1 MKKLSKMD
9 SLRKIQPAVIPCRM
23 RQDFFIWLIA
33 GFWLKIKKKCRNSL
47 KYLTKF
53 RGFAIMIKNVKELD
67 LKEFFCKSKLRFTE
81 EVVKERSELFHRL
94 IALPK
99 PERDAVLMAV
109 EYYEAHKHEGRF
121 PDGRK

>member
-1 MKKLSKMD
+1 MRKSAKNENPRPATNKLKCSGSFCFLNRD
-9 SLRKIQPAVIPCRM
+9 DL
-23 RQDFFIWLIA
+23 WLTLA
-33 GFWLKIKKKCRNSL
+33 IKRDKSL
-47 KYLTKF
+47 KYLTNMK
-53 RGFAIMIKNVKELD
+53 GCAIMIKNVKGID
-67 LKEFFCKSKLRFTE
+67 LNEFFCKSKLRFTE
-81 EVVKERSELFHRL
+81 EALKERTELFHRL